1 MAAQFNSPDSRP
13 DPEGRLAAFGLS
25 SADVHTA
32 MRPGASRA
40 NNRTAHAPRS
50 ARGTDIYLD
59 GMENLSQM
67 LASAGWREVYVE
79 GQLRLLHPDHLISF
93 TIASATGVGQLTGP
107 YLQPHT
113 NRKGKSTRQSLHH
126 VDDGTISLFEDD
138 EDFVIESVLVEA
150 ALGADLWFLL
160 HERTDRGLHLEF
172 SRPAEMSSS
181 GIVNGWAERIPL
193 PFLELDGDLSV
204 FDQPDD
210 GDGDVDVPVEPR

>member
-1 MAAQFNSPDSRP
+1 MAINRNAPDSQP
-13 DPEGRLAAFGLS
+13 DPEARLAAFGLS
-25 SADVHTA
+25 SADIHTA

-67 LASAGWREVYVE
+67 YASAGWREVYVE
-79 GQLRLLHPDHLISF
+79 GQLRLLHPEHLISF
-93 TIASATGVGQLTGP
+93 TIASATGVGQLAG
-107 YLQPHT
+107 LHVQPHT
-113 NRKGKSTRQSLHH
+113 NRKGKSTRKSLAH

-138 EDFVIESVLVEA
+138 ENFVTESELVEA
-150 ALGADLWFLL
+150 ALGANLWFLL

-172 SRPAEMSSS
+172 SRPGEMSNS

-210 GDGDVDVPVEPR
+210 GDGHVDVPVEPR

>member
-1 MAAQFNSPDSRP
+1 MVTNFSSSQSQP
-13 DPEGRLAAFGLS
+13 DPETRLAAFGLS
-25 SADVHTA
+25 SAHIHTA

-50 ARGTDIYLD
+50 ACGTDIYLD

-67 LASAGWREVYVE
+67 YASAGWREVYAE
-79 GQLRLLHPDHLISF
+79 GQLRLLHPDHLICF
-93 TIASATGVGQLTGP
+93 TIASATGVGQLARP
-107 YLQPHT
+107 QVQPHT
-113 NRKGKSTRQSLHH
+113 YRKGKSTRKSLAR
-126 VDDGTISLFEDD
+126 VDDGTISLFEND
-138 EDFVIESVLVEA
+138 DFVDDADLVEA
-150 ALGADLWFLL
+150 ARGADLWFLL

-172 SRPAEMSSS
+172 SRPAEMSTS
-181 GIVNGWAERIPL
+181 GIVNGWADRIPL